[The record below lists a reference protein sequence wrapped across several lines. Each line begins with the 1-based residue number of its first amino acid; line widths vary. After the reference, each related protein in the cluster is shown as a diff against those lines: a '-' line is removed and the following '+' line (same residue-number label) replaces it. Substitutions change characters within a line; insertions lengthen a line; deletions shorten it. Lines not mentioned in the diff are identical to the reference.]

1 MQKNNFKKNLLIVL
15 ISSIISAILYRLGGI
30 GGKYFK
36 SWMRDWVIPV
46 LAYGGMLFFWHPTI
60 WYGWLMFL
68 LAILLTGGALTTY
81 WDKLFG
87 NIDNFYMHGGM
98 VGLGAI
104 PFAFVGLH
112 WWAILIR
119 AIILCI
125 SMGLIN
131 KYVNKWNIPC
141 SDWIEELSRGFLILI
156 TIPILLL

>member
-15 ISSIISAILYRLGGI
+15 ISSIISAILYRLGGF
-30 GGKYFK
+30 GKPFK
-36 SWMRDWVIPV
+36 SWMRDWLIPP
-46 LAYGGMLFFWHPTI
+46 LAYFLLLFWWHPAT
-60 WYGWLMFL
+60 WLGWGMWLI
-68 LAILLTGGALTTY
+68 AIALSGGALTTY

-87 NIDNFYMHGGM
+87 NIDNFFMHGWM

-119 AIILCI
+119 AIILCL

-131 KYVNKWNIPC
+131 KYVNKWQLKY